1 MGTKRHQTTNAVY
14 QFLWD
19 YQQEHGFV
27 PTQREIAEQCFLA
40 QSSVSRHL
48 DKLAK
53 WGWLIREE
61 GLARGIRLLKTP
73 QTDRVREKSD
83 QNIR

>member
-14 QFLWD
+14 QFLWN
-19 YQQEHGFV
+19 YQQDHGFV
-27 PTQREIAEQCFLA
+27 PTQQEIAAQCFLA

-53 WGWLIREE
+53 WGWLSREE
-61 GLARGIRLLKTP
+61 GRARGIRLLKTP
-73 QTDRVREKSD
+73 SSAEKSD
-83 QNIR
+83 KIIR

>member
-1 MGTKRHQTTNAVY
+1 MGTKRHQTTHIVY
-14 QFLWD
+14 QFLWK

-27 PTQREIAEQCFLA
+27 PTQHEIAEECFLA

-53 WGWLIREE
+53 WGWLSREE
-61 GLARGIRLLKTP
+61 GRARGIRLLKNP
-73 QTDRVREKSD
+73 ENEIKKSD
-83 QNIR
+83 KNIR

>member
-1 MGTKRHQTTNAVY
+1 MGTKRHQTTNTVY

-27 PTQREIAEQCFLA
+27 PTQQEVAEECFLA

-53 WGWLIREE
+53 WGWLSREE
-61 GLARGIRLLKTP
+61 GRARGIRLLKTP
-73 QTDRVREKSD
+73 PSAEKSD
-83 QNIR
+83 KNIG

>member
-1 MGTKRHQTTNAVY
+1 MGTKRHQTTNTVY

-19 YQQEHGFV
+19 YQQDHGFV
-27 PTQREIAEQCFLA
+27 PTQQEIADQCFLA

-53 WGWLIREE
+53 WGWLSREE
-61 GLARGIRLLKTP
+61 GRARSIHLLKTP
-73 QTDRVREKSD
+73 SSAEKSD
-83 QNIR
+83 KIIR

>member
-1 MGTKRHQTTNAVY
+1 MMGTKRHQTTNAVY

-19 YQQEHGFV
+19 YQKAHGYV
-27 PTQREIAEQCFLA
+27 PTQQEIADQCFLA

-53 WGWLIREE
+53 WGWLLREE
-61 GLARGIRLLKTP
+61 GKARSIQLLKNP
-73 QTDRVREKSD
+73 SLSEKPD
-83 QNIR
+83 KNIG

>member
-27 PTQREIAEQCFLA
+27 PTQQEIAEQCFLA

-53 WGWLIREE
+53 WGWLSREE
-61 GLARGIRLLKTP
+61 GTARSIQLLKTP
-73 QTDRVREKSD
+73 PSQEKSD
-83 QNIR
+83 KIIG

>member
-19 YQQEHGFV
+19 YVQQHGFPPTQQE
-27 PTQREIAEQCFLA
+27 IAAHCFLT
-40 QSSVSRHL
+40 QPSVSRHL
-48 DKLAK
+48 DKLEK

-61 GLARGIRLLKTP
+61 GKARSIKLLKEP
-73 QTDRVREKSD
+73 SSREKSYK
-83 QNIR
+83 NIQ

>member
-14 QFLWD
+14 QFLWN
-19 YQQEHGFV
+19 YQQEHGYA
-27 PTQREIAEQCFLA
+27 PTQQEIAEECFLA

-61 GLARGIRLLKTP
+61 GRARSIQLLKTP
-73 QTDRVREKSD
+73 PSAEKSD
-83 QNIR
+83 KNIG